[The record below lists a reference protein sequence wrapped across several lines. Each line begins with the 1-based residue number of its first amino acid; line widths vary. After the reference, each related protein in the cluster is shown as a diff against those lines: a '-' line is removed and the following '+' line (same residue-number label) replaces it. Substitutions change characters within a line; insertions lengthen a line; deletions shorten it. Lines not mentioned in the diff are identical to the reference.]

1 MTTRVYRFAHFELNP
16 AEGELRSG
24 DSKVLIQEKPLLLLN
39 TLLENPQRLV
49 TRQQLRER
57 MWGSRT
63 VVDFEQ
69 GINVAVKKVRD
80 ALDDSAENPQFIE
93 TVAKKGYR
101 LLVPVS
107 IVTKEIDAPK
117 VKHALPVA
125 DPATQAMGSAT
136 RTARRG
142 RSFLAGAAII
152 ALVLGVGLYATE
164 FRPQRT
170 PHIHSLAVL
179 PLQDLS
185 PDSGQEYLADGI
197 TEELITNLAQT
208 LPLRVISRTSVMRY
222 KRTDKPLAEIAKNLG
237 VDAIV
242 EGAVARSGDQVRVT
256 VQLIDA
262 AADRHLWARTYER
275 RLEDILTIEGE
286 VSRAIA
292 SQVGDS
298 LGVQH
303 AKLIKTPQ
311 IDSQVY
317 QLCLL
322 GRYHWNKRTAADL
335 GKAEEYF
342 QQAIARDP
350 SYAPAY
356 AGLASVYAM
365 LPTYG
370 AASFQGSFAK
380 SAAQARAAAQRALAL
395 DESLAEAHA
404 TLGLVALSIS
414 SEWKQSE
421 PEFRRAI
428 ELDANNASSHHWLA
442 YYLLF
447 AGRQDEA
454 LAEISLARQLDPLSA
469 VMHADEGHFL
479 LAARHFNE
487 ARSRLQLAIELEP
500 ELGRPHATLALLE
513 LQSGHPAEAAR
524 EAFAGLALS
533 PSESTTMGE
542 VGYVLASVGQTGDAK
557 GVLAR
562 LKDLERQGSTNQVF
576 SAMVEVGLG
585 QLDQAVESLTA
596 MVNLKN
602 GAGLQ
607 GLSQWH
613 LFDGLLTDDRI
624 QKLMAQ
630 AQ

>member
-16 AEGELRSG
+16 AEGELRAG

-69 GINVAVKKVRD
+69 GINVAVKKVRE
-80 ALDDSAENPQFIE
+80 ALGDSAENPQFIE
-93 TVAKKGYR
+93 TIAKKGYR
-101 LLVPVS
+101 LIVPVS
-107 IVTKEIDAPK
+107 IVSEQIDARE
-117 VKHALPVA
+117 VNQVSPVA
-125 DPATQAMGSAT
+125 DPAAQAMGSAT

-142 RSFLAGAAII
+142 RFYVAIAAVI
-152 ALVLGVGLYATE
+152 ALVLGVGLYASE
-164 FRPQRT
+164 FKPQRAVQ
-170 PHIHSLAVL
+170 IRSLAVL

-185 PDSGQEYLADGI
+185 PGSGQQYLADGI

-208 LPLRVISRTSVMRY
+208 LPLRVISRTSVMGYR
-222 KRTDKPLAEIAKNLG
+222 KTDKPIAEIARTLG

-292 SQVGDS
+292 SQVGVT
-298 LGVQH
+298 LGVQR
-303 AKLIKTPQ
+303 ANLIKMHPV
-311 IDSQVY
+311 DPQVY
-317 QLCLL
+317 ELCLL

-350 SYAPAY
+350 GYAAAY
-356 AGLASVYAM
+356 EGLANVYAI
-365 LPTYG
+365 LPIYG
-370 AASFQGSFAK
+370 GVPFQGSFATSFAAAR
-380 SAAQARAAAQRALAL
+380 SAARRALAL
-395 DESLAEAHA
+395 DDSLAEAHA
-404 TLGLVALSIS
+404 TLGLVAVSMS
-414 SEWKQSE
+414 PEWKQSE

-428 ELDANNASSHHWLA
+428 ELDASNASSHHWLA
-442 YYLLF
+442 FYLQF
-447 AGRQDEA
+447 AGRQGEA
-454 LAEISLARQLDPLSA
+454 LAEIALARQLDPLSA
-469 VMHADEGHFL
+469 VMHADEGHL
-479 LAARHFNE
+479 LYAAHRFSE
-487 ARSRLQLAIELEP
+487 ARSRLKVAIELEP
-500 ELGRPHATLALLE
+500 ELGRPHATLALIELE
-513 LQSGHPAEAAR
+513 SGHPAEAAK
-524 EAFAGLALS
+524 EALAGLALS
-533 PSESTTMGE
+533 PSEAATLG
-542 VGYVLASVGQTGDAK
+542 VAGYVLASVGQTGEAK
-557 GVLAR
+557 EVLTR
-562 LKDLERQGSTNQVF
+562 LKDLERQGATVQVF

-585 QLDQAVESLTA
+585 QRDQAVESLTD

-607 GLSQWH
+607 GLGQYRV
-613 LFDGLLTDDRI
+613 FDGLLTDDRI

-630 AQ
+630 TQ